1 MTLVVSVSA
10 NTAAY
15 AAETLRHARRVS
27 VKDQVA
33 DTKADA
39 DRNVRRAENVSD
51 PAAPGLVPP
60 AAVSIDVLS
69 SGRQPQQQTT
79 LRQAEAAYREL
90 DF

>member
-1 MTLVVSVSA
+1 MTLVGSVSA

-15 AAETLRHARRVS
+15 AADAIRQPRRIS
-27 VKDQVA
+27 AKDHVA

-39 DRNVRRAENVSD
+39 ERNARRAENVSD
-51 PAAPGLVPP
+51 PATPGLVPP

-79 LRQAEAAYREL
+79 LRQVEAAYREL